1 MKTATRFFEP
11 DPLIHE
17 LLARRHSPRAI
28 DPDRRISKLALC
40 TLLEA
45 ARVAPS
51 CFNEQPWRFL
61 VFDGDD
67 AEALERARGCLTE
80 GNAWAR
86 LAPVLILTVAAER
99 WSRDGSPNRW
109 AEHDVGLASENLA
122 LQATSLGFAVHLMAG
137 FDEARARTL
146 FGIPEGFT
154 PMAMIAVGY
163 PGNPEDLPP
172 KLRERERAPRP
183 RKPIE
188 EITFAGHWDRP
199 YDRTA
204 CQPKVL

>member
-1 MKTATRFFEP
+1 MKIATRFFEP

-17 LLARRHSPRAI
+17 LLARRRSPRAI
-28 DPDRRISKLALC
+28 DPDRRISRLALC
-40 TLLEA
+40 ALLEA

-61 VFDGDD
+61 IFDDSD
-67 AEALERARGCLTE
+67 SEALERARSCLTE

-86 LAPVLILTVAAER
+86 LAPVLILSVAAER
-99 WSRDGSPNRW
+99 WSRDGTPNRW

-137 FDEARARTL
+137 FDEGRARTL
-146 FGIPEGFT
+146 FGIPEDFT

-163 PGNPEDLPP
+163 PGNAEDLPP
-172 KLRERERAPRP
+172 KLREREQAPRR

-188 EITFAGHWDRP
+188 EIAFAGRWDRP